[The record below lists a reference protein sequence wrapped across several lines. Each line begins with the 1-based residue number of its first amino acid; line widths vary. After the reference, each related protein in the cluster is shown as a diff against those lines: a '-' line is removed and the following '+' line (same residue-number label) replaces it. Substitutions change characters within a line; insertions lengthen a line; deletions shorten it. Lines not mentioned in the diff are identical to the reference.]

1 MIEIFRVPAGMA
13 YAAWPEVAPLLA
25 PAIEMSEGRHTV
37 ATTLSRVSTGH
48 MTCLVA
54 LSAARPIMG
63 CIIQVALYPAEK
75 WLQIPFCGGSRMG
88 EWLPQ
93 LMDTIDAF
101 AYNEQCVG
109 VEISGR
115 RGWVRVLAPYG
126 YVPSESHH
134 LLCKRLVPV
143 SERKVA

>member
-1 MIEIFRVPAGMA
+1 VIEIFRVPAGMA

-25 PAIEMSEGRHTV
+25 PAIEMTEGRHTV
-37 ATTLSRVSTGH
+37 ATTLARVSSGH

-54 LSAARPIMG
+54 LSSARPIMG
-63 CIIQVALYPAEK
+63 CVIQVALYPAEK

-93 LMDTIDAF
+93 LVDTIDAF

-115 RGWVRVLAPYG
+115 GGWVRVLAPYG